1 MFKSFFLFIILVSY
15 LYSSDIKVNHD
26 TEMQNIISSLPSVQN
41 NDILNELGISK
52 NINNGHSKKEL
63 LKEEYKKFQ
72 FAIEQIND
80 DNFKKMAIDNFNE
93 GMKKLENN
101 EEITIFYF
109 ISSESNEQNIRTFMT
124 YIDVLNSH
132 YPNIKG
138 KILLNNY
145 PENLVDVIN
154 KSLNFSVEEFVKE
167 SGKGTINVDS
177 KGNYSYKVKSING
190 MTPNDKYQD
199 IFTYKKLD
207 GTTGNIIINLK
218 VDNYS
223 TLKVV
228 GETIVDSM
236 VPYLKNLREKNI
248 SSSNV
253 KFHVHPWA
261 FKSLNLNLVPAYVL
275 SYCDNENF
283 RFRDCENKFIAKGNI
298 TLEYFIKLIAD
309 KNNDYIKYYE
319 TLQKGLLNEK

>member
-1 MFKSFFLFIILVSY
+1 MFKSFFLFIILVSTSY
-15 LYSSDIKVNHD
+15 TSDIKTIHD
-26 TEMQNIISSLPSVQN
+26 NEVQNIISSLPSVPN
-41 NDILNELGISK
+41 NDILNEIGMANSK
-52 NINNGHSKKEL
+52 NIGYSKKEL

-80 DNFKKMAIDNFNE
+80 DNLKKMAIENFNE

-109 ISSESNEQNIRTFMT
+109 ISSESNEQNIRTFMA

-154 KSLNFSVEEFVKE
+154 KSLNFTVSEFEKE
-167 SGKGTINVDS
+167 SGKGIIKVDS
-177 KGNYSYKVKSING
+177 AGNYSYKVKSING

-261 FKSLNLNLVPAYVL
+261 FKSLNLNVVPAYVL

-298 TLEYFIKLIAD
+298 TLDYFMKLIAD
-309 KNNDYIKYYE
+309 KNNNYIKYYE
-319 TLQKGLLNEK
+319 TLQKGLNNEK

>member
-1 MFKSFFLFIILVSY
+1 MFKSFFLFIILVSTSY
-15 LYSSDIKVNHD
+15 TSDIKTIHD
-26 TEMQNIISSLPSVQN
+26 NEVQNIISSLPSVPN
-41 NDILNELGISK
+41 NDILNEIGMANSK
-52 NINNGHSKKEL
+52 NIVYSKKEL

-80 DNFKKMAIDNFNE
+80 DNLKKMAIENFNE

-109 ISSESNEQNIRTFMT
+109 ISSESNEQNIRTFMA

-154 KSLNFSVEEFVKE
+154 KSLNFTVSEFEKE
-167 SGKGTINVDS
+167 SGKGIIKVDS
-177 KGNYSYKVKSING
+177 AGNYSYKVKSING

-261 FKSLNLNLVPAYVL
+261 FKSLNLNVVPAYVL

-298 TLEYFIKLIAD
+298 TLDYFMKIIAD
-309 KNNDYIKYYE
+309 KNNNYIKYYE
-319 TLQKGLLNEK
+319 TLQKGLNNEK

>member
-1 MFKSFFLFIILVSY
+1 MFKSFFLFIILVSTSY
-15 LYSSDIKVNHD
+15 TSDIKTIHD
-26 TEMQNIISSLPSVQN
+26 NEVQNIISSLPSVPN
-41 NDILNELGISK
+41 NDILNEIGMANSK
-52 NINNGHSKKEL
+52 NIGYSKKEL

-80 DNFKKMAIDNFNE
+80 DNLKKMAIENFNE

-109 ISSESNEQNIRTFMT
+109 ISSESNEQNIRTFMA

-154 KSLNFSVEEFVKE
+154 KSLNFTVSEFEKE
-167 SGKGTINVDS
+167 SGKGIIKVDS
-177 KGNYSYKVKSING
+177 AGNYSYKVKSING

-261 FKSLNLNLVPAYVL
+261 FKSLNLNVVPAYVL

-298 TLEYFIKLIAD
+298 TLDYFMKIIAD
-309 KNNDYIKYYE
+309 KNNNYIKYYE
-319 TLQKGLLNEK
+319 TLQKGLNNEK